1 MRMTRISAWLGAIL
15 ILATACGG
23 SSSSS
28 SSAPLAG
35 KRIGVSMCCQVGLL
49 DQFVLNIKNA
59 AKQTGRG
66 ETITSVN
73 AAGDPAKQ
81 LNDVET
87 FIGQHF
93 DAVMTTEQS
102 DAGWANLVVKAH
114 ASHIIFTNHSA
125 PPDAGADLNILYP
138 HYQSGV
144 LNGTDAGKWLQT
156 NQNGV
161 GAAGISITTDNAGL
175 LARSHGFEDGL
186 KSVIPAI
193 KIYEAAANKG
203 DDADG
208 ARAGANLLQAHPDIK
223 IFFGW
228 NEPVALGMLTAATE
242 AGRKDPKSFYIGAPD
257 ASPTAFQKI
266 LDGTPMQAVAA
277 PNFSFTTTLWLY
289 LTERAMMGQKI
300 PHTGLIG
307 VLMVNK
313 DNAKDQIAAQTNPL
327 DPKYSDLLFGG
338 LKLYWQDTTSND
350 NLPTGDPI
358 ANYWGTPAKG

>member
-1 MRMTRISAWLGAIL
+1 MRMTRISALFGAIV

-28 SSAPLAG
+28 SGAPLAG

-114 ASHIIFTNHSA
+114 ASKIIFTNHSA

-144 LNGTDAGKWLQT
+144 LNGTDAGKWRQA
-156 NQNGV
+156 NQNSV
-161 GAAGISITTDNAGL
+161 GSAGISITTDNSGL
-175 LARSHGFEDGL
+175 LARSHGFE
-186 KSVIPAI
+186 
-193 KIYEAAANKG
+193 
-203 DDADG
+203 
-208 ARAGANLLQAHPDIK
+208 
-223 IFFGW
+223 
-228 NEPVALGMLTAATE
+228 
-242 AGRKDPKSFYIGAPD
+242 
-257 ASPTAFQKI
+257 
-266 LDGTPMQAVAA
+266 
-277 PNFSFTTTLWLY
+277 
-289 LTERAMMGQKI
+289 
-300 PHTGLIG
+300 
-307 VLMVNK
+307 
-313 DNAKDQIAAQTNPL
+313 
-327 DPKYSDLLFGG
+327 
-338 LKLYWQDTTSND
+338 
-350 NLPTGDPI
+350 
-358 ANYWGTPAKG
+358 